1 MALKR
6 AIWQVLSAIIRP
18 PTHLLSITQPYNPA
32 MLSVPRSSRYHSP
45 LSIQPFFYSP
55 FGQFFSAIYPHLS

>member
-6 AIWQVLSAIIRP
+6 AIWRVLSAIIRP
-18 PTHLLSITQPYNPA
+18 PTQLLSITQPCNLA

-45 LSIQPFFYSP
+45 LSIQPFLQSFWSV
-55 FGQFFSAIYPHLS
+55 FSAIYRRAI